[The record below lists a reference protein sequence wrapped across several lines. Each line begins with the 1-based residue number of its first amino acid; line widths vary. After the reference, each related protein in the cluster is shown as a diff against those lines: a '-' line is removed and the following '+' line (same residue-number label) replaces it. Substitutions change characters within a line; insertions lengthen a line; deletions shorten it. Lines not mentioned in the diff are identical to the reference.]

1 VIHVRAMTKAYG
13 PVPALRDVDLDV
25 YPGECVAVLGPN
37 GAGKTTMIEILE
49 GFRAAD
55 SGTVRVLGKN
65 PSRAGAAWRERIGV
79 VYQNSGPLPS
89 QTVWEVVNHWAG
101 FYRAGRD
108 PAEVITTVGLEHKA
122 EARVSSLS
130 GGLRRR
136 LEFALAI
143 IGRPQLLFLDEPTAG
158 LDPVSRRSSWEL
170 IRRMKHAG
178 TTVLLCTHYLDEAA
192 QLADRLVVMVAGRVV
207 AVDTP
212 DRLSGDHHGESAVR
226 WREDGQVREARTSDP
241 ATFIAELTRRLGG
254 LIDGLEVLRPTLE
267 DAYVV
272 LLGHVSGAS
281 GRLARQ
287 QDGVRAAVGDPAG
300 EARQAGHGDSPGGGG
315 DR

>member
-1 VIHVRAMTKAYG
+1 VTPSESDAVIHVRAMAKAYG
-13 PVPALRDVDLDV
+13 PVRALRDVDLDV

-49 GFRAAD
+49 GFRSAD
-55 SGTVRVLGKN
+55 AGTVRVLGKD
-65 PSRAGAAWRERIGV
+65 PARAGAAWRERIGAV
-79 VYQNSGPLPS
+79 FQNSGSLPN
-89 QTVWEVVNHWAG
+89 QTVWEIVNHWSG
-101 FYRAGRD
+101 YYRAGRD
-108 PAEVITTVGLEHKA
+108 PTEVITTVGLEHKA

-143 IGRPQLLFLDEPTAG
+143 IGRPQLLFLDVPTAG

-178 TTVLLCTHYLDEAA
+178 TTMLLCTHYLDEAA
-192 QLADRLVVMVAGRVV
+192 QLADRLVVIVAGRVV

-212 DRLSGDHHGESAVR
+212 DRLGGEHRGETAVR
-226 WREDGQVREARTSDP
+226 WRDEGRVHEARTADP
-241 ATFIAELTRRLGG
+241 AAFVAGLATRLGG
-254 LIDGLEVLRPTLE
+254 SIDGLEVLRPTLE

-272 LLGHVSGAS
+272 LLGHVSGTAGQPARPVGATS
-281 GRLARQ
+281 GP
-287 QDGVRAAVGDPAG
+287 VR
-300 EARQAGHGDSPGGGG
+300 SPGGLKRTGG
-315 DR
+315 VG